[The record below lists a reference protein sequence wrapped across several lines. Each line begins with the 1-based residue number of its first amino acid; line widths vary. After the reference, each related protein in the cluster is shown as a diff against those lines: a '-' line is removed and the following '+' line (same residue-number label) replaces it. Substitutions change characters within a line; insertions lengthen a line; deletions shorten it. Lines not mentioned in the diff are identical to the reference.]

1 MRESFNPGS
10 EFQRPIR
17 MLFAGGCHVVGYP
30 VGAENS
36 FATLVQERLRE
47 TGIETEI
54 RRLSHL
60 KITHHSRLFTA
71 IEEARPDVLVLQL
84 GHFELS
90 RSLSDYFRQSS
101 GSGKK
106 SSSSGPS
113 NGAAAAVANA
123 PLFYLRALFKSVI
136 DRLLGHSVVDLP
148 KFHRELDAL
157 AGVLGAMR
165 IPRIVI
171 LTPLGCAEPMTRYYR
186 RRSLPFWQEAAGRCG
201 AELLDVFSPAPQ
213 GLQRHFGI
221 PYYYY
226 DSIHLGV
233 AGHHA
238 VARVLFEHLHRVFT
252 QCRFEQTV
260 G

>member
-1 MRESFNPGS
+1 
-10 EFQRPIR
+10 

-30 VGAENS
+30 VGTENS

-54 RRLSHL
+54 HRLSHL
-60 KITHHSRLFTA
+60 KITHHSRLSAA
-71 IEEARPDVLVLQL
+71 IAEARPDVLVLQL

-101 GSGKK
+101 SAGKK
-106 SSSSGPS
+106 SSSSSGPS
-113 NGAAAAVANA
+113 NGAAVAVPNA
-123 PLFYLRALFKSVI
+123 PLFYLRALFKSAI

-148 KFHRELDAL
+148 KFRGELEAL

-165 IPRIVI
+165 IPRIVM
-171 LTPLGCAEPMTRYYR
+171 LTPLGCAEPMTRFYR
-186 RRSLPFWQEAAGRCG
+186 RSSLPFWRAAAGRCG
-201 AELLDVFSPAPQ
+201 AELLDVFSTAPQ
-213 GLQRHFGI
+213 GFQRRFGA
-221 PYYYY
+221 PYFYY

-233 AGHHA
+233 AGHRA
-238 VARVLFEHLHRVFT
+238 VAQMLFEHLHRVFT